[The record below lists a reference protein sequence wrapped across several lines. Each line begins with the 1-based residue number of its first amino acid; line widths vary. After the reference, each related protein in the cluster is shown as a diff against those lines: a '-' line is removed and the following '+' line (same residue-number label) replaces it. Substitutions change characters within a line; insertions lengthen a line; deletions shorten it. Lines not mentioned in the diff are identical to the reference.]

1 MLTMHVPSTLMGPV
15 VPISGMGNTKIGTPA
30 RASFYAGLGH
40 LLVVLQGRIVQLV
53 TE

>member
-30 RASFYAGLGH
+30 RASAMPASVISLSCCRGA
-40 LLVVLQGRIVQLV
+40 IVQFV